1 MKIYTKTVWDMS
13 TGEKLEEEW
22 YEYDGPIAEA
32 SGGGGTSTNT
42 VKENADPWINQQP
55 YLENL
60 FNEAATIYGS
70 QTPTYYT
77 GQQYATQYQPS
88 GQIPVPLST
97 LNSQYTDQI
106 FNSILSQYDLN
117 TPYERPREW
126 DGSTL
131 PRITT
136 PTPESI
142 ANIPTTQYVKPPS
155 VISSPVAIN
164 PGARVAG
171 FSPETIAAQNY
182 LTNIATTDMP
192 AFLDNM
198 VQAQNF
204 GLGPIMDVGNNP
216 YVQGAAQASIDPVFQ
231 ELYRT
236 TLPSIGSEA
245 LVNNAY
251 GGSRQQLAQG
261 LATGEATR
269 EALNSTRQLYNDA
282 YDTGVNNY
290 IKALA
295 LAPQTLSAM
304 SIPGTT
310 LDAVG
315 QQKQTYQQAL
325 MDEAA
330 RQWDFYQQA
339 PWDQLGNFS
348 NMIQGFYGGSST
360 GFSTADTPQAS
371 PVVSAAGG
379 AMAGDSMTGSPY
391 GAAIGAFIGL
401 LASS

>member
-1 MKIYTKTVWDMS
+1 MKIYTKTVWDMT

-22 YEYDGPIAEA
+22 HEYEGPVAWA

-42 VKENADPWINQQP
+42 VKENSDPWLAQQP
-55 YLENL
+55 YLQSL
-60 FNEAATIYGS
+60 FNEAATLYEG

-77 GQQYATQYQPS
+77 GQQS
-88 GQIPVPLST
+88 
-97 LNSQYTDQI
+97 
-106 FNSILSQYDLN
+106 
-117 TPYERPREW
+117 
-126 DGSTL
+126 
-131 PRITT
+131 
-136 PTPESI
+136 
-142 ANIPTTQYVKPPS
+142 VKPYQTSGEPSPS
-155 VISSPVAIN
+155 VPIN

-171 FSPETIAAQNY
+171 FSPETVAAQNY
-182 LTNIATTDMP
+182 LTNVATTDMP

-216 YVQGAAQASIDPVFQ
+216 YVQGAAKASIDPVFQ

-261 LATGEATR
+261 LAVGEATR
-269 EALNSTRQLYNDA
+269 EGLNSTRQLYNDA

-304 SIPGTT
+304 NVPGLT

-315 QQKQTYQQAL
+315 QQKQAYQQAL
-325 MDEAA
+325 KDEAA

-360 GFSTADTPQAS
+360 GISVADLPQAS
-371 PVVSAAGG
+371 PALGAAGG
-379 AMAGDSMTGSPY
+379 AMAGYSMTNSPY